1 MDAREIVRRP
11 VVSEKSYSMIEHN
24 RYTFE
29 VEKTARKPEIA
40 RAVEEIFKVTV
51 VKVNT
56 MNVPGKSRRVRFA
69 KGMTP
74 AWKKAVVTLKEG
86 DKIEFFEGR

>member
-1 MDAREIVRRP
+1 MDAREVVIRP
-11 VVSEKSYSMIEHN
+11 VVSERSYEMIEHN

-29 VEKTARKPEIA
+29 VDKRARKPEIA
-40 RAVEEIFKVTV
+40 SAIEEIFKVTV
-51 VKVNT
+51 TRVNT
-56 MNVPGKSRRVRFA
+56 MNVPGKARRVRFA

-74 AWKKAVVTLKEG
+74 AWKKAIVTLKEG

>member
-1 MDAREIVRRP
+1 MESRDIVIRP

-29 VEKTARKPEIA
+29 VDKRASKPQIA
-40 RAVEEIFKVTV
+40 NAVEEIFKVTV
-51 VKVNT
+51 TNVNT
-56 MNVPGKSRRVRFA
+56 MNVPGKSRRVRYA